1 MNNSNGY
8 FTVTDWNKLKG
19 TIRLQ
24 ATSNVKETKHVLCKK
39 YADLYIIPY
48 FQLSSEENKR
58 MVKITAKTCAYFD
71 VSEDTVFE
79 AAFKN
84 MLSEIILLT
93 DADIITELTT
103 DTPCLMNYME
113 DPLLDEFVFLTLTNK
128 RHENAAAAIFC
139 PEVQIRL
146 SELFPEG
153 YYLLPSSIHEFLIY
167 PQNGCTIKN
176 LLDIVRE
183 VNNTAVFP
191 KDYLSGNVYCFDKIG
206 NFHIA
211 HQE

>member
-1 MNNSNGY
+1 MRQQQ
-8 FTVTDWNKLKG
+8 FFA
-19 TIRLQ
+19 Q
-24 ATSNVKETKHVLCKK
+24 K
-39 YADLYIIPY
+39 Y
-48 FQLSSEENKR
+48 K
-58 MVKITAKTCAYFD
+58 
-71 VSEDTVFE
+71 
-79 AAFKN
+79 
-84 MLSEIILLT
+84 
-93 DADIITELTT
+93 
-103 DTPCLMNYME
+103 
-113 DPLLDEFVFLTLTNK
+113 FVFQN
-128 RHENAAAAIFC
+128 F
-139 PEVQIRL
+139 
-146 SELFPEG
+146 FPEG